1 MRNQLQTILREIIRS
16 PFLWLAITCALAY
29 WPVSL
34 HIFSLKNDALNYFL
48 PVRYQISE
56 SIYHGYFPAW
66 SPYFNLGYALLGDSQ
81 SGVWNPFVWLLSMT
95 GPYTLYTLQFETLL
109 YMYLAGCG
117 MYVLCNYLKLHAH
130 ACWIAA
136 LSFMLCG
143 FMSDSAQFLN
153 WISGA
158 AFLPWLVRYFLE
170 LLEEKS
176 LTSGILTGIFAWLLL
191 VTAYPAIF
199 ILSGYLL
206 LALLI
211 KQVFF
216 SSIPSKLNEIKRLFP
231 WLASALIVFVILSFP
246 AIYHYAAYLPLSQR
260 GDGASFEDAMSNP
273 WHPSL
278 LFTMLTPLGA
288 FNHSVADITDPLE
301 RNSFFGLIGVW
312 SLIAAGLSRFR
323 TRWSRFFWGAL
334 ILSFL
339 FSLGQWA
346 GIRSIAYYTLP
357 LLDSFRHPAMAK
369 IFTIFFAIIIG
380 SSWLH
385 EQFRS
390 PSSSAVLSLKVLT
403 VVFGLWAI
411 MVFGSDRPFFLEMA
425 TSSWKSLKDG
435 WSSWQWMQINVLIQ
449 LPFFVALWYAI
460 QKKQSVRWFSSIALV
475 NLMLHASCFCF
486 FTVVKKDRANKIQSI
501 INQHSPRGYPLPNQ
515 SSLAENSREGM
526 TYFNEI
532 GTLNMYNKQVGR
544 VDYRI
549 SPCNLSSQIQFWD
562 SSQIRN
568 ITQTYPLFY
577 PAEKAI
583 LLSSVYS
590 PIEDSLKE
598 VSVFSSDA
606 RLVHSINQLSV
617 RDQPRLN
624 WQVFHPNQFICTVN
638 QSGSR
643 FWVLQQ
649 NHYPN
654 WRLMIDGKPSK
665 LEKVNWTMMGF
676 EVPAGQHQI
685 QLQFNIKQA
694 QMGWIISL
702 LFLMVCMATLWR
714 IQK

>member
-1 MRNQLQTILREIIRS
+1 MRNQPQTIMRKITGS
-16 PFLWLAITCALAY
+16 PFLWLAIICALAY

-56 SIYHGYFPAW
+56 AIFHGYFPAW

-109 YMYLAGCG
+109 YIYLAGCG
-117 MYVLCNYLKLHAH
+117 MFVLCNYLKLHAH

-136 LSFMLCG
+136 LSYMFCG

-170 LLEEKS
+170 LIEEKTF
-176 LTSGILTGIFAWLLL
+176 TSGILTGIFAWLLL

-199 ILSGYLL
+199 ILCGYLL

-211 KQVFF
+211 KQLFF
-216 SSIPSKLNEIKRLFP
+216 SDIPSKLDEIKRLIP
-231 WLASALIVFVILSFP
+231 WLATSMIVFAALSFP

-278 LFTMLTPLGA
+278 LFTTLTPLGA
-288 FNHSVADITDPLE
+288 FNFSFADITDPLE
-301 RNSFFGLIGVW
+301 RNSFFGLIGMW
-312 SLIAAGLSRFR
+312 GLIAAGLARYR
-323 TRWSRFFWGAL
+323 TRWSRFLWGAL

-369 IFTIFFAIIIG
+369 IFTIFFAVLIG
-380 SSWLH
+380 SSWLDK
-385 EQFRS
+385 QFRA
-390 PSSSAVLSLKVLT
+390 PSNAAILSCKVLSF
-403 VVFGLWAI
+403 VFGLWAVI
-411 MVFGSDRPFFLEMA
+411 VYCADQPFFLDIT

-449 LPFFVALWYAI
+449 LPFFIALWYAI
-460 QKKQSVRWFSSIALV
+460 QNKKSVRWFSSIALI
-475 NLMLHASCFCF
+475 NLMIHASCFCF
-486 FTVVKKDRANKIQSI
+486 FTVVKKDRAAHIQTI
-501 INQHSPRGYPLPNQ
+501 INQHSIPGYPLPDQ
-515 SSLAENSREGM
+515 SPLAENSQQGM
-526 TYFNEI
+526 MYFNEI
-532 GTLNMYNKQVGR
+532 GTLNMYNKKVGR

-549 SPCNLSSQIQFWD
+549 SPCNLSSQIQYWD
-562 SSQIRN
+562 SSQIRG
-568 ITQTYPLFY
+568 IIQTYPLLY

-583 LLSSVYS
+583 HIPSIHSQINTS
-590 PIEDSLKE
+590 GKE
-598 VSVFSSDA
+598 ALVFSSDTE
-606 RLVHSINQLSV
+606 LVHSMNQLSV
-617 RDQPRLN
+617 RDQPRLT
-624 WQVFHPNQFICTVN
+624 WQIFHPNEFVCTVN
-638 QSGSR
+638 QSSSR

-654 WRLMIDGKPSK
+654 WHLMIDGKPSK

-676 EVPAGQHQI
+676 EIPAGQHQI
-685 QLQFNIKQA
+685 QLQFDHKQA
-694 QMGWIISL
+694 HIGWIISL
-702 LFLMVCMATLWR
+702 LFLMTCIATLWR